1 MKRIEVKM
9 KKTIFFLN
17 FNCIF
22 VVLFKINMKP
32 EQLVIQ
38 FGGLGTGTH
47 VFEYDIKDKFF
58 EQFEYSEVKKAHLQ
72 LSIDFVK
79 QNSVITLHLKINGT
93 VGIICDRCAGDYD
106 FPISIAETIFLK
118 NGDVAENNDNLIVLP
133 FGESEVD
140 LTKYIYELTIVA
152 LPVRRVP
159 CEIDKLIYKCD
170 KETLKNLNKFSIEE
184 KSKSSEKTIWDELK
198 KVKFKNN

>member
-1 MKRIEVKM
+1 M
-9 KKTIFFLN
+9 
-17 FNCIF
+17 
-22 VVLFKINMKP
+22 
-32 EQLVIQ
+32 
-38 FGGLGTGTH
+38 
-47 VFEYDIKDKFF
+47 
-58 EQFEYSEVKKAHLQ
+58 
-72 LSIDFVK
+72 
-79 QNSVITLHLKINGT
+79 
-93 VGIICDRCAGDYD
+93 
-106 FPISIAETIFLK
+106 
-118 NGDVAENNDNLIVLP
+118 P